1 MEYALGFLKFVLL
14 NADFALVLDIESTW
28 GKVRYYVGL
37 SRLLFLIKHLNLS
50 GVWSGVDLRTDLKK
64 DMCLKDI
71 ELRAQNMLTNL
82 GSIFS
87 MIGGPIWPF
96 NAHNNLYFDNE
107 YDINMSSKKYEEK
120 WLRHMDL
127 SLIISH

>member
-1 MEYALGFLKFVLL
+1 MEYPLGFLKFVLL

-64 DMCLKDI
+64 DMCLEDI

-87 MIGGPIWPF
+87 MIGGPI
-96 NAHNNLYFDNE
+96 
-107 YDINMSSKKYEEK
+107 
-120 WLRHMDL
+120 
-127 SLIISH
+127 